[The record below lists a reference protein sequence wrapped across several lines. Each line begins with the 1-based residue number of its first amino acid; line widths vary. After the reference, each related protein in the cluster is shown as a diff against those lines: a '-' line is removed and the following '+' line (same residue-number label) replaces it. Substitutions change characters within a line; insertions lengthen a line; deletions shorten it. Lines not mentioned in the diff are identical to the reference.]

1 MSKITVKFITLGCKT
16 NLYESEGMASLF
28 RAAGYQVVSGK
39 EKADVCVVNTC
50 TVTGTGAQKSRQQI
64 RRARREN
71 PGAVL
76 AVTGCLAQTEA
87 DRLREDMDIDILIGN
102 KYRNQIV
109 ELVELALRG
118 IKTDKITPIL
128 KETDYEELG
137 VTHSQSRVR
146 ANLKIEDGCN
156 NFCTYCIIP
165 YARGPVR
172 SRSMVK
178 ILEEAQALGEAGYG
192 EIVLTGIHLGSYG
205 RDLGSGTGLIDVIEA
220 VHRIEGIRRL
230 RLGSLEPVMITEDFV
245 RRAAQLPKLCPQF
258 HLSLQSGCDATLKR
272 MNRHY
277 TTVQFRNAVE
287 LLRKSIPDTAITTD
301 LMVGFAGETDAE
313 FQESYA
319 FCESIA
325 FAQMHIFPYS
335 IRQGTAAAAF
345 PDQVE
350 ESVKTDR
357 THQMLFLAEHMKKAF
372 YQKYIGSTASVLLE
386 QEKNGRY
393 HGTTANYMDVL
404 VNGPTGMTG
413 RIADVTLSGIEDQC
427 LTGRIV

>member
-1 MSKITVKFITLGCKT
+1 
-16 NLYESEGMASLF
+16 MASLF
-28 RAAGYQVVSGK
+28 RSAGYQVVSGK
-39 EKADVCVVNTC
+39 EKADVCVINTC

-71 PGAVL
+71 PNAVL

-118 IKTDKITPIL
+118 IKTDKVIPIL
-128 KETDYEELG
+128 KETGYEELG
-137 VTHSQSRVR
+137 ITHSQSRVR

-178 ILEEAQALGEAGYG
+178 ILEEAHALGEAGYG

-205 RDLGSGTGLIDVIEA
+205 RDLGSGTSLMDVIEA
-220 VHRIEGIRRL
+220 IHCIEGIRRL
-230 RLGSLEPVMITEDFV
+230 RLGSLEPAMITQDFV
-245 RRAAQLPKLCPQF
+245 RRAAQLSKLCPQF

-277 TTVQFRNAVE
+277 TTAQFRNAVE
-287 LLRKSIPDTAITTD
+287 LLRNSIADTAVTTD

-319 FCESIA
+319 FCESMA

-350 ESVKTDR
+350 ECVKTDR
-357 THQMLFLAEHMKKAF
+357 THQMLSLAQRMKKAF
-372 YQKYIGSTASVLLE
+372 YQKYIGSTVSVLLE

-393 HGTTANYMDVL
+393 HGTTANYMDIL
-404 VNGPTGMTG
+404 AEGSTGMTG
-413 RIADVTLSGIEDQC
+413 RIADVLLSGMEGEF
-427 LTGRIV
+427 LTGRII